1 MRTDVVLG
9 GNTGVMSNE
18 WMRMIVNMLVYLAIL
33 SAEVNMRGV

>member
-1 MRTDVVLG
+1 
-9 GNTGVMSNE
+9 MSNE